1 MAKFTLQKYLKETR
15 LELLEEIDAIKDRI
29 INEDFDDEDKLNL
42 NRLQAELNSI
52 STVIGICEDRG
63 RY

>member
-1 MAKFTLQKYLKETR
+1 MAKFTLKKYLNETR

-29 INEDFDDEDKLNL
+29 INEDFDDDDKLNL